1 MDKELINFVE
11 WLPENSELFTGL
23 SIEETVRLVNE
34 LVESDDETLKQLVKQ
49 YKGMELFKKGGK
61 LDYLLCLKKGGP
73 MDCGC
78 EKKIEKAQPG
88 SGTALD
94 PEKYPAKTVERKD
107 QYGFF
112 SRMYNDKGH
121 RVETLSSKTPEG
133 VVMETTRT
141 ISPTDTNY
149 VVGPANKPLD
159 FQTYVT
165 PYAHSQMGF
174 LRRLFNKPS
183 PADWQQKFDMYKE
196 GGELK
201 NGGGI
206 SRKKAID
213 SADSRKEGRKQYRQ
227 NKKTMRDNGY
237 HGKEMKQAARKATI
251 RQSFANRPVESTPI
265 ATPATSFVAQV
276 PQMERPVAMSSRM
289 EDNYGHLM
297 GQRAQAMID
306 AEQASKFSDAF
317 RIARNAGLLTF
328 KWNGKKYN
336 TQLADPMSDFT
347 KVYMNP
353 HWAKIVNFYD
363 TSDGNLTN
371 EAIASK
377 HLEDPSYFE
386 DQTINN
392 PFYWLGLNSYLKP
405 IIPKTVDVV
414 EEIVEE
420 EPLPKLN

>member
-61 LDYLLCLKKGGP
+61 LDYLLCLKKGGS

-78 EKKIEKAQPG
+78 GKKIEKAQPG
-88 SGTALD
+88 SASIGENGLMTQT
-94 PEKYPAKTVERKD
+94 PKSKKD
-107 QYGFF
+107 LEYQDVRTSAGDGKAAQYI
-112 SRMYNDKGH
+112 
-121 RVETLSSKTPEG
+121 
-133 VVMETTRT
+133 TRNGRWQ
-141 ISPTDTNY
+141 ITD
-149 VVGPANKPLD
+149 
-159 FQTYVT
+159 
-165 PYAHSQMGF
+165 
-174 LRRLFNKPS
+174 
-183 PADWQQKFDMYKE
+183 FDMPSATILGNGNAFKMAVKRNPQTGALGDTLIIPRSVRIPIPIDWTQFGNVARSAQAYKE

-201 NGGGI
+201 NVGGI

-237 HGKEMKQAARKATI
+237 RGKEMKQAARKSTI

-265 ATPATSFVAQV
+265 ATPTASFVAQV
-276 PQMERPVAMSSRM
+276 PQIERPVTMSSRM

-297 GQRAQAMID
+297 GQRVQAMIG

-328 KWNGKKYN
+328 KWNGREYN
-336 TQLADPMSDFT
+336 TQLANPQVNLAADPIYGYSKPTIPEF
-347 KVYMNP
+347 
-353 HWAKIVNFYD
+353 VN
-363 TSDGNLTN
+363 
-371 EAIASK
+371 
-377 HLEDPSYFE
+377 
-386 DQTINN
+386 
-392 PFYWLGLNSYLKP
+392 
-405 IIPKTVDVV
+405 
-414 EEIVEE
+414 VEE
-420 EPLPKLN
+420 ESFYEEPGPWQAY

>member
-78 EKKIEKAQPG
+78 GKKIEKAQPG

-141 ISPTDTNY
+141 IAPGDTSY
-149 VVGPANKPLD
+149 VKGAVNKPFD

-165 PYAHSQMGF
+165 PYAYSQMGF
-174 LRRLFNKPS
+174 LRRLFNKPA
-183 PADWQQKFDMYKE
+183 PTDWQQKFDMYKE

-206 SRKKAID
+206 SRKKAIN

-227 NKKTMRDNGY
+227 NKKNAKEAGQK
-237 HGKEMKQAARKATI
+237 GKEARQTARKTTI
-251 RQSFANRPVESTPI
+251 KQNLQQPIKSSAISTPTASFT
-265 ATPATSFVAQV
+265 ATPQ
-276 PQMERPVAMSSRM
+276 QMYSPVGMSSAR
-289 EDNYGHLM
+289 EDNYERMARQHANIM
-297 GQRAQAMID
+297 MQREEAAAA
-306 AEQASKFSDAF
+306 AEMATNFKDAF
-317 RIARNAGLLTF
+317 SIARNAGLMTF
-328 KWNGKKYN
+328 RWKGKEFN
-336 TQLADPMSDFT
+336 TQLASPQSNPVVDQTESYYAMLNVLSKMGVDPM
-347 KVYMNP
+347 YG
-353 HWAKIVNFYD
+353 Y
-363 TSDGNLTN
+363 
-371 EAIASK
+371 SK
-377 HLEDPSYFE
+377 PTLPEL
-386 DQTINN
+386 IN
-392 PFYWLGLNSYLKP
+392 
-405 IIPKTVDVV
+405 
-414 EEIVEE
+414 VEE
-420 EPLPKLN
+420 ESFYEEPGPWQAH